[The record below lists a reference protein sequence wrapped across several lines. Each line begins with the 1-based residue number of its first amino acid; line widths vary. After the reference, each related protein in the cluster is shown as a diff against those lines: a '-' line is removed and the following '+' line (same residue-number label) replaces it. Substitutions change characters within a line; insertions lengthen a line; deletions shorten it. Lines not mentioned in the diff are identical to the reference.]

1 MTDLAIVTLILIVAN
16 VLFSYQGFKN
26 RLFFEGYKFEVDSI
40 LINKDRIRLISAGF
54 LHGSWTHLVLN
65 MVGLYLFG
73 RLLEYDMGGFN
84 LLLIYVAGLIGG
96 NMLSLYIHRQHGDY
110 SAVGASGAV
119 SGLVFAVIALMPGV
133 EIGLILL
140 PIFIPGWIFGLLYIL
155 YTIYGIKSQ
164 SDNIGHEAHLGGAL
178 AGMIA
183 AVIMQPEALTNNFLT
198 IFILVVPTLIF
209 LYLIVNKPHILL
221 IPGWSPKFSSPP
233 KKRKTHL
240 RVEYKAGERKSD
252 DQGELDR
259 ILEKIN
265 QTGMN
270 SLTAEEKRKLDDYSK

>member
-1 MTDLAIVTLILIVAN
+1 MADLAIITVILIIAN

-26 RLFFEGYKFEVDSI
+26 RLFFEGYKFEVDRI
-40 LINKDRIRLISAGF
+40 LIDKDRIRVISSGF
-54 LHGSWTHLVLN
+54 LHVGWTHLVFN

-84 LLLIYVAGLIGG
+84 LLLIYFTGLIGG
-96 NMLSLYIHRQHGDY
+96 NLLSLYIHRQHGDY

-140 PIFIPGWIFGLLYIL
+140 PIFMPGWIFGLLYIL

-178 AGMIA
+178 AGMIT
-183 AVIMQPEALTNNFLT
+183 AVIIQPEALTNNFMT

-209 LYLIVNKPHILL
+209 LYLIVKKPHILL
-221 IPGWSPKFSSPP
+221 ISGWRLKSSSPP
-233 KKRKTHL
+233 KKHKSHL
-240 RVEYKAGERKSD
+240 KVEYRAGERRSD
-252 DQGELDR
+252 DQSELNR

-265 QTGMN
+265 ETGMN
-270 SLTAEEKRKLDDYSK
+270 SLSAEEKRKLEDYSK